1 MLFRSKEFSVSD
13 ARQDL
18 PTLIQKTEKEPILIT
33 KHGNPEA
40 VLISFEQYEKF
51 LDALEELEDIQT
63 AEEVLKDP
71 DPSIPWEK
79 VKKELGLA

>member
-1 MLFRSKEFSVSD
+1 MKEFSVSD